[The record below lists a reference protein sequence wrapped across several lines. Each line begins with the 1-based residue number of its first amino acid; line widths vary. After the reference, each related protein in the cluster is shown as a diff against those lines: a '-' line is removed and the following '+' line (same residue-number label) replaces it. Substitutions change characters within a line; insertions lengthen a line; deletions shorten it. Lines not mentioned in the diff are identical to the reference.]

1 MKRLLILFLLLS
13 ACSQPKPSPIQE
25 QATDALF
32 TIQLT
37 DTYLEPLPG
46 IQKLTLSVSQIH
58 LHSETGWQTLTQNAK
73 RYDLVQLRKS
83 QQTGEVYHTRLQP
96 GHYDQVKFYLT
107 QASLTQKNRN
117 QVVYLTGNEL
127 ALPLNL
133 DIQAGQAYTILLDL
147 NTQKS
152 LHPAKYNEYVFT
164 PQLEVQIKNK
174 ETLLERYTIGMD
186 EHGNVEK
193 NTRIH
198 PDIEFRIVNNK
209 IRVVQPLLHDSGAG
223 INLYVQSQGSQT
235 PITLILKEVRLQ
247 NNITVSVYKGEQE
260 LLLNP
265 THVQQIASE
274 QVPSDQY
281 EQIKLYFEDT
291 GTDEQGN
298 LIELTTPI
306 LVIPANLTTAE
317 DQTLQV
323 LLKLPV
329 QEQGNRYTLQTPE
342 IEIAAEKSI
351 RTDASRT
358 GNTLYIP
365 YADLK
370 TIQEAN
376 QEGLFQS

>member
-1 MKRLLILFLLLS
+1 
-13 ACSQPKPSPIQE
+13 
-25 QATDALF
+25 
-32 TIQLT
+32 
-37 DTYLEPLPG
+37 
-46 IQKLTLSVSQIH
+46 
-58 LHSETGWQTLTQNAK
+58 
-73 RYDLVQLRKS
+73 
-83 QQTGEVYHTRLQP
+83 
-96 GHYDQVKFYLT
+96 
-107 QASLTQKNRN
+107 
-117 QVVYLTGNEL
+117 
-127 ALPLNL
+127 
-133 DIQAGQAYTILLDL
+133 
-147 NTQKS
+147 
-152 LHPAKYNEYVFT
+152 
-164 PQLEVQIKNK
+164 
-174 ETLLERYTIGMD
+174 
-186 EHGNVEK
+186 
-193 NTRIH
+193 
-198 PDIEFRIVNNK
+198 
-209 IRVVQPLLHDSGAG
+209 
-223 INLYVQSQGSQT
+223 
-235 PITLILKEVRLQ
+235 
-247 NNITVSVYKGEQE
+247 
-260 LLLNP
+260 
-265 THVQQIASE
+265 VQQIASE